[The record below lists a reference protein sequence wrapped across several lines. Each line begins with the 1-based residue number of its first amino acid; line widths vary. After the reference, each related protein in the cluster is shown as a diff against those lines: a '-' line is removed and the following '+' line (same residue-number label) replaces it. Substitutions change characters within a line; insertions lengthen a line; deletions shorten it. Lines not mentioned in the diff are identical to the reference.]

1 MGDRYFYDQ
10 NELDAYLKT
19 LPPNSAPPAM
29 QRFKGLGEMMP
40 EQVQNEINFISN
52 VIFQILNYALFSQ
65 LWTTTMN
72 PDTRTLKR
80 VSVEDAAAA
89 DRLFTILM
97 GDGVGPRKE
106 FITENAERL
115 KIEDLD
121 F

>member
-1 MGDRYFYDQ
+1 
-10 NELDAYLKT
+10 
-19 LPPNSAPPAM
+19 
-29 QRFKGLGEMMP
+29 MP
-40 EQVQNEINFISN
+40 EQVQNERNIISN
-52 VIFQILNYALFSQ
+52 LIFAILNYALSQ

-97 GDGVGPRKE
+97 GDGVGPMKE